1 MSLDPSYRSRPPFD
15 LRGVRWKQAD
25 LLEREDAEAVLRG
38 AEIAIVCA
46 GKVSTTA
53 ELRRDPMA
61 SVVDT
66 LRIGVNVLEA
76 AARLGV
82 ERLVLL
88 SSCTG
93 YPEGGGTKEEAGM
106 FAGDPPSGW
115 FGVGWTHR
123 FLEKQL
129 EWYALHLG
137 RIASATVLRPTLV
150 YGPHDDFSQASSH
163 FVPSMIAQV
172 VARQRPIE
180 LWGDGSQTRNLIHA
194 AHVASAIVAALAATP
209 GYAAYNVAAPR
220 SVSINDVPGTLI
232 EVDGFADAEI
242 VPQARSGER
251 SVGTRSIGLVVRG
264 TLWMA
269 AGAVAA
275 RWPCVDG
282 SVVPPQ
288 PRVSGLGNGC
298 LRSTPARANSPEGRA
313 GSSGREFPASSRC
326 APRISRYWEFAD
338 RRRSGAGDR
347 DRFPS

>member
-1 MSLDPSYRSRPPFD
+1 VGKVAVLGGTGLIGRHVVEALAAVGASDIVASYRSRPPFD

-25 LLEREDAEAVLRG
+25 LLEREDAEAVLSG

-150 YGPHDDFSQASSH
+150 YGPHDDFSQASGH

-180 LWGDGSQTRNLIHA
+180 VWGDGSQTRNLIHA
-194 AHVASAIVAALAATP
+194 ADVASAIVAALAATP
-209 GYAAYNVAAPR
+209 AMRPTTSLPLAASA
-220 SVSINDVPGTLI
+220 STMCS
-232 EVDGFADAEI
+232 
-242 VPQARSGER
+242 AR
-251 SVGTRSIGLVVRG
+251 
-264 TLWMA
+264 
-269 AGAVAA
+269 
-275 RWPCVDG
+275 
-282 SVVPPQ
+282 
-288 PRVSGLGNGC
+288 
-298 LRSTPARANSPEGRA
+298 
-313 GSSGREFPASSRC
+313 
-326 APRISRYWEFAD
+326 
-338 RRRSGAGDR
+338 
-347 DRFPS
+347 